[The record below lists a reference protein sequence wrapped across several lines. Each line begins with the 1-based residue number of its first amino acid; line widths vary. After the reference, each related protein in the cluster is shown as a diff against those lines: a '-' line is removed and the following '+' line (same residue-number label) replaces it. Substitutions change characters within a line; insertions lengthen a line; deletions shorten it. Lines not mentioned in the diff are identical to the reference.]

1 MEKNKPRVCA
11 YARVS
16 TLSDQQESSYDNQ
29 VKIYTEKIMKNPE
42 WEFAGIYADQGLTGT
57 KEKRPEFQRMMK
69 DAEKHKIDVILVKSI
84 SRFAR
89 NTLITISTIRRLQE
103 LGVAII
109 FEKENIDTSKPY
121 SEMMLTIL
129 SAFAQ
134 EESRN
139 ISERVK
145 RGRRM
150 RAKNGEAGWNPVYGY
165 RKEGDVPFVIAE
177 EEASIV
183 RRVFD
188 EYEKGKSTH
197 AITNELNL
205 ENASSCEEKKWNQPT
220 IQRMLMNERYAGDV
234 LTNKSFSENYLTHK
248 RARNRGEV
256 DQFLLEGHHEG
267 IVTKEQFQRV
277 SKIRDLKNR
286 WQYPFD
292 DLLACPTCGKSMEK
306 KTIDSIAYWCCMS
319 DEFYARDIRVR
330 EAAVAAYAQLELTGV
345 TDEKTIRIKT
355 EHPEMES
362 AEYWWISDLIREI
375 TFGKHIGRKDATV
388 TVHWNCGAETTVP
401 SRTETIDRTR
411 QRIRSRTERKH
422 PNRGKKGILR
432 CGAKGEET

>member
-1 MEKNKPRVCA
+1 MEKKKLRVCA

-29 VKIYTEKIMKNPE
+29 VEIYTEKITNNPD
-42 WEFAGIYADQGLTGT
+42 WEFVGIYADQGLTGT
-57 KEKRPEFQRMMK
+57 KEERPEFQRMLK
-69 DAEKHKIDVILVKSI
+69 DAEKGKIDIILVKSI

-121 SEMMLTIL
+121 SEMLLTLL

-139 ISERVK
+139 TSERVK
-145 RGRRM
+145 RGKRM
-150 RAKNGEAGWNPVYGY
+150 RAKNGEAGWNPIYGY
-165 RKEGDVPFVIAE
+165 KKEGNVPYVIVE

-183 RRVFD
+183 RRIFD

-197 AITNELNL
+197 AIAKELNL
-205 ENASSCEEKKWNQPT
+205 ENELSCEEKEWNQPT

-234 LTNKSFSENYLTHK
+234 LTNKEFSENYLTHK
-248 RARNRGEV
+248 KVRNRGEV

-277 SKIRDLKNR
+277 RKIRELKDS

-292 DLLACPTCGKSMEK
+292 NLLVCPCCGKSMKK
-306 KTIDSIAYWCCMS
+306 KTIDGIAYWCCMS
-319 DEFYARDIRVR
+319 DEFYARDTRVR
-330 EAAVAAYAQLELTGV
+330 EAAVKAYSQLELTGI
-345 TDEKTIRIKT
+345 TDEKTIQIKT
-355 EHPEMES
+355 ENPEMES
-362 AEYWWISDLIREI
+362 AEYWWIGDLVREI
-375 TFGKHIGRKDATV
+375 TFGKFTGRKDATV
-388 TVHWNCGAETTVP
+388 TVHWNCGVETTAP
-401 SRTETIDRTR
+401 LRTETIDKTR
-411 QRIRSRTERKH
+411 QRIRKRSERGQPKSRKRSVLH
-422 PNRGKKGILR
+422 VLP
-432 CGAKGEET
+432 ASS